1 MKKLIA
7 ACLISLSL
15 STPAFASKYIEV
27 DHSIF
32 NQKKIIQNIYNN
44 NETNK
49 SIVIPGTEEIIIDL
63 INKNENFQLL
73 PIQEFREALDLGVEA
88 LQTAR
93 AINVE
98 KFQLALGFFLM
109 IAICLFRAFWT
120 TLPKNALPWLTMTI
134 ATVSSAMI
142 GLLIGTPGD
151 KIFIDAIMVSSSA
164 GGLWSLIGKHICRL

>member
-15 STPAFASKYIEV
+15 STPAFANNYIRI
-27 DHSIF
+27 DHDIF
-32 NQKKIIQNIYNN
+32 NQKKIIQNIYEN

-49 SIVIPGTEEIIIDL
+49 SIVTPGAEEIIIEL
-63 INKNENFQLL
+63 INKNEAFQLL
-73 PIQEFREALDLGVEA
+73 PIQEFRETIDLGIKT

-93 AINVE
+93 TINME

-109 IAICLFRAFWT
+109 FAICIFRAFWT
-120 TLPKNALPWLTMTI
+120 TLPRRALPWLTMTI

-142 GLLIGTPGD
+142 GFLIGTPGD
-151 KIFIDAIMVSSSA
+151 KIFIDAIMISSSA